1 MSAKKISTILKQ
13 MHPKFEAQTSISL
26 SDSQYSMMKDVV
38 QQYSASLNSTR
49 LYGILARVS
58 RRMKKSDEAHF
69 LSTEYEYFADS
80 MMQTL
85 KNNDYCRLNDTLSNI
100 NEIFQ
105 RNNAESKPGKNR
117 YSDTSEV
124 MSIFG

>member
-13 MHPKFEAQTSISL
+13 MHPQFEQHTSISL
-26 SDSQYSMMKDVV
+26 SDNQYSMMKDVV

-49 LYGILARVS
+49 LYGMLARVS

-80 MMQTL
+80 MMKTL

-100 NEIFQ
+100 NEIFK
-105 RNNAESKPGKNR
+105 RNNVESKPGKNR
-117 YSDTSEV
+117 YSDTTDV